1 MSCAP
6 ARLSLV
12 DHLRNSV
19 FDNLSDKLQE
29 VFDGLG
35 RRGRLTEADVDAALR
50 QVRLALLEAD
60 VNYKVVKDFV
70 ARVRERA
77 VGADVLRSL
86 TPAQQVIKI
95 VHEEL
100 MATLGESSP
109 LNLSGQPPHVVM
121 LVGLQGSGKTTMA
134 AKLAN
139 RLRSQGQR
147 PLLVAADT
155 YRPAAVTQL
164 EVLGRQIEIP
174 VHSEGIAPPPPDI
187 ANRALRKAREEART
201 VVIIDTAGRLNID
214 AQMMDELVRIKTLS
228 KPSEVLLVVDSMTG
242 QEAVRVAQ
250 DFHEQVGITGLVL
263 TKIDGDARGG
273 AAISIR
279 SVTGVPIKFLG
290 TSEKVDGIE
299 VFHPDRMASRILGMG
314 DMLTMIEKAEATM
327 DVEDAKRMEK
337 KLRNASFDLE
347 DFLKQMG
354 QIKKMGP
361 LTGLLEMVPG
371 MSRVAKEIDGQ
382 EAEKQLRRIEAII
395 SSMTPQER
403 RNPGLL
409 NGSRKRRVAN
419 GSGSTV
425 QEINELLGQFRQMQR
440 MMKQL
445 QSGRR
450 GGLAGLL
457 GL

>member
-1 MSCAP
+1 M
-6 ARLSLV
+6 
-12 DHLRNSV
+12 

-29 VFDGLG
+29 VFDNLG
-35 RRGRLTEADVDAALR
+35 KRGRLSEADVDMALR

-77 VGADVLRSL
+77 IGADVLRSL
-86 TPAQQVIKI
+86 TPGQQVIKI

-100 MATLGESSP
+100 MTTLGESSP
-109 LNLSGQPPHVVM
+109 LNLSGQPPHVIM

-134 AKLAN
+134 AKLAS

-147 PLLVAADT
+147 PMLVAGDT

-164 EVLGRQIEIP
+164 EVLGRQIDIP
-174 VHSEGIAPPPPDI
+174 VHSEGITPPPPDI
-187 ANRALRKAREEART
+187 ANRALRRAREEART

-214 AQMMDELVRIKTLS
+214 QQMMAELVQIKTLS

-314 DMLTMIEKAEATM
+314 DMLTMIEKAEATI
-327 DVEDAKRMEK
+327 DQDDAMRMEK
-337 KLRNASFDLE
+337 KLRNASFDLD

-371 MSRVAKEIDGQ
+371 MGRIAKEIDPQ
-382 EAEKQLRRIEAII
+382 EAEQQMRRIEAII

-409 NGSRKRRVAN
+409 NGSRKRRVASRVWRHCTGN
-419 GSGSTV
+419 
-425 QEINELLGQFRQMQR
+425 QR
-440 MMKQL
+440 TAGAN
-445 QSGRR
+445 SGRCN
-450 GGLAGLL
+450 A
-457 GL
+457 